1 MENYYD
7 ILEVSK
13 KASKEIID
21 KAYRTLAKKYHPD
34 LQTPENKQM
43 AEEKMKKIN
52 EAYSVLSD
60 DSKRAKYDMELEES
74 EQSSKEVYNDNN
86 QQKNQYYNPNAYN
99 DYNYNENNNDY
110 NYNDSWQYNYQRLSK
125 KEQAKLRRKLEKDAN
140 SEYRKQ
146 FEQFFRNIVFREGTK
161 HSITLKDIIT
171 TILVFVVFAII
182 FLILW
187 LIPITHD
194 WMIDLYN
201 DNIFIRIIV
210 NVLIGIFNGIV
221 IFFTNI
227 FNG

>member
-86 QQKNQYYNPNAYN
+86 QQKNQYYNPNTYN